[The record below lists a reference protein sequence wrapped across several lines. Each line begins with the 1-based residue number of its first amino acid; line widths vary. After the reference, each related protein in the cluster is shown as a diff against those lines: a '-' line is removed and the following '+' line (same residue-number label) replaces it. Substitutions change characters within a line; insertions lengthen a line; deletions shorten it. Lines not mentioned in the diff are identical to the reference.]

1 MLCIGLAK
9 MVAGIA
15 IYHSPSAALRLVT
28 EGLPAVLQ
36 VCGYCSTEQKLG
48 ERCQNC
54 DKRIARN
61 AVGSL
66 GAPSRHWEVGQ
77 SPSKGSLLEFR
88 RACHTGQR
96 MLGCL
101 TDTCMSSGFSIALRN
116 YSRSSL

>member
-1 MLCIGLAK
+1 MA
-9 MVAGIA
+9 AGTA
-15 IYHSPSAALRLVT
+15 IYLTPSAALRLVS
-28 EGLPAVLQ
+28 EGLPAALQ

-77 SPSKGSLLEFR
+77 GPTTGSFL
-88 RACHTGQR
+88 
-96 MLGCL
+96 
-101 TDTCMSSGFSIALRN
+101 
-116 YSRSSL
+116 